1 MSDNTSPLTAKA
13 KLALSRAEL
22 LGAMGYEELQSEPSG
37 VSEAARVVELPKPAS
52 TAALSGLSDRVSD
65 SVVGSWWRRSHFSS
79 IVELSEPFLEDYAR
93 RHPGRLIAYG
103 AGTGALLW
111 VLKPWRLLSVATVVG
126 LVFKSSNVTGM
137 LADFMSK
144 SRRSNDAFPPLPG
157 SQRFE
162 DSQP

>member
-22 LGAMGYEELQSEPSG
+22 LGAMGYEELKGEASG

-52 TAALSGLSDRVSD
+52 TSALSGLSDRVSD

-79 IVELSEPFLEDYAR
+79 VVELSEPFLEDYAR
-93 RHPGRLIAYG
+93 RHPGRLVAYG

-111 VLKPWRLLSVATVVG
+111 ILKPWRLLSVATVVG

-137 LADFMSK
+137 LADVMSK
-144 SRRSNDAFPPLPG
+144 NRRSNDAFPPLPG

-162 DSQP
+162 DTQL